1 MWIANNC
8 HQRAISPGKGQ
19 TMKLKRPSGSLALV
33 FAVAL
38 GGATFGASVVTPMRG
53 EVFGGGIA
61 LADDDDDDGGGSRSE
76 SRDSSSPGT
85 GKGRN
90 LSDLFGKPEPRRKV
104 VRTAPAL
111 VREAPREIVAIG
123 LDQASITRLT
133 AAGYGISDRA
143 DVPLVGAEIVKLT
156 VPNGTTLEAARAEVA
171 ATAPDAVVDF
181 NHFYRPDQDRAEACG
196 AEQCLARHVV
206 GWPEAS
212 DMPDRCTASTRIG
225 LIDTAINEEH
235 LAFAGGRI
243 ETIRLAAGDLPE
255 SGRQHGTAVA
265 ALLVG
270 SAESRTPGLVPGG
283 ELVAVDAFQRNGN
296 DDRSAVYDLVRAIN
310 LLAGKGVLVIN
321 MSLTG
326 PANLLLERTV
336 EAAAMR
342 DIVLVAAAGNGG
354 PRAAPLYP
362 GAYEPVIA
370 VTAIDRRK
378 NPYRR
383 AGAGDHIDIAAPGV
397 QVWTA
402 ASVKGA
408 SSKTGTSFAAPFVT
422 AAVAMVKAANPEL
435 KAGEVETLLRQ
446 GAEDLGKPGK
456 DPVFG
461 WGLLNART
469 ICRS

>member
-1 MWIANNC
+1 M
-8 HQRAISPGKGQ
+8 
-19 TMKLKRPSGSLALV
+19 TLKRPSASLAVV
-33 FAVAL
+33 FALVL
-38 GGATFGASVVTPMRG
+38 SGATFGAPMAPPMLDG
-53 EVFGGGIA
+53 VFGSGSA

-76 SRDSSSPGT
+76 SRDSSSPGA

-90 LSDLFGKPEPRRKV
+90 PFDLFRKPEPRRKA
-104 VRTAPAL
+104 VRVAHAL

-123 LDQASITRLT
+123 LDQAAITNLV
-133 AAGYGISDRA
+133 AAGYGITDRA
-143 DVPLVGAEIVKLT
+143 DVALVGAEIVKLG
-156 VPNGTTLEAARAEVA
+156 VPDGKTLEVARAEVA
-171 ATAPDAVVDF
+171 AAAPDALVDY
-181 NHFYRPDQDRAEACG
+181 NHFYRPDQDRAEPCG
-196 AEQCLARHVV
+196 AQQCLARHVV

-212 DMPDRCTASTRIG
+212 AMPGRCTSPARIG
-225 LIDTAINEEH
+225 LIDTAINDNH

-243 ETIRLAAGDLPE
+243 ETIRLAGGDLPE
-255 SGRQHGTAVA
+255 SARQHGTAVA
-265 ALLVG
+265 ALLIG
-270 SAESRTPGLVPGG
+270 SAESRTPGLMPGG

-296 DDRSAVYDLVRAIN
+296 DDRSAAYDLVRAID
-310 LLAGKGVLVIN
+310 LLAGRGVLVIN

-336 EAAAMR
+336 AAAAQR

-354 PRAAPLYP
+354 PHAAPLYP
-362 GAYEPVIA
+362 GAYEDVIA

-378 NPYRR
+378 NAYRR

-422 AAVAMVKAANPEL
+422 AAVAMIKAANPQL
-435 KAGEVETLLRQ
+435 NADEVETLLRQ

-469 ICRS
+469 ICQS

>member
-1 MWIANNC
+1 MI
-8 HQRAISPGKGQ
+8 P
-19 TMKLKRPSGSLALV
+19 KRPSGSLAVV
-33 FAVAL
+33 FALAL
-38 GGATFGASVVTPMRG
+38 SGATFGVPAVPPMLAD
-53 EVFGGGIA
+53 VFGSGIA
-61 LADDDDDDGGGSRSE
+61 LADDDDDDGGGGGSSTDR
-76 SRDSSSPGT
+76 RDSSSPGT

-90 LSDLFGKPEPRRKV
+90 LFDLFRKAEPRRKV
-104 VRTAPAL
+104 VRPAQAL
-111 VREAPREIVAIG
+111 LRQAPREIVAIG
-123 LDQASITRLT
+123 LDQASITNLT
-133 AAGYGISDRA
+133 AAGYLISDRA
-143 DVPLVGAEIVKLT
+143 DVTLVGAEIVKLS
-156 VPNGTTLEAARAEVA
+156 VPNGTTLEAARADVA
-171 ATAPDAVVDF
+171 AAAPNAVVDY
-181 NHFYRPDQDRAEACG
+181 NHLYRPDQNRAEPCG

-206 GWPEAS
+206 GWPEATA
-212 DMPDRCTASTRIG
+212 MPERCTAPARIG
-225 LIDTAINEEH
+225 LIDTAINDEH

-243 ETIRLAAGDLPE
+243 ETIRLGMGDLPE
-255 SGRQHGTAVA
+255 SARQHGTAVA

-283 ELVAVDAFQRNGN
+283 ELVAVDAFRRDGS
-296 DDRSAVYDLVRAIN
+296 DDRSAVYDLVRAID

-336 EAAAMR
+336 EAAAQR

-362 GAYEPVIA
+362 GAYEHVIA

-383 AGAGDHIDIAAPGV
+383 AGAGDHIDFAAPGV

-422 AAVAMVKAANPEL
+422 AAVAMIKAANPQL
-435 KAGEVETLLRQ
+435 KADEVETMLRQ

-469 ICRS
+469 ICQS

>member
-1 MWIANNC
+1 M
-8 HQRAISPGKGQ
+8 P
-19 TMKLKRPSGSLALV
+19 LKTPSGSLAVV
-33 FAVAL
+33 FALAL
-38 GGATFGASVVTPMRG
+38 SGATFGAPAATPLLAK
-53 EVFGGGIA
+53 VFGIGVA
-61 LADDDDDDGGGSRSE
+61 LADDDDDSGGGGGGSSSGR
-76 SRDSSSPGT
+76 SRDSGSSAQGV

-90 LSDLFGKPEPRRKV
+90 PFDYFRKSEPRRKAV
-104 VRTAPAL
+104 ARPVPAL
-111 VREAPREIVAIG
+111 VRQAPQEIVALG
-123 LDQASITRLT
+123 LDGGAIANLV
-133 AAGYGISDRA
+133 AAGYSISDRA
-143 DVPLVGAEIVKLT
+143 SVTLVGAEIVKLSI
-156 VPNGTTLEAARAEVA
+156 PSGTTLEAARTQVA
-171 ATAPDAVVDF
+171 AAAPNAVVDF
-181 NHFYRPDQDRAEACG
+181 NHFYRPDQDRADPCG
-196 AEQCLARHVV
+196 ADQCLARHFV
-206 GWPEAS
+206 GWPATEA
-212 DMPDRCTASTRIG
+212 MPERCTAPVRIG
-225 LIDTAINEEH
+225 LVDTAINAEH

-243 ETIRLAAGDLPE
+243 ETIRLGMGDLPD
-255 SGRQHGTAVA
+255 SARQHGTAVA

-283 ELVAVDAFQRNGN
+283 ELVAVDAFQRTGN
-296 DDRSAVYDLVRAIN
+296 DDRSAVYDLVRAID

-336 EAAAMR
+336 ELAAQR

-362 GAYEPVIA
+362 GAYEEVIA

-378 NPYRR
+378 NAYRR

-422 AAVAMVKAANPEL
+422 AAAAMIKAANPQL
-435 KAGEVETLLRQ
+435 KADEVEALLRQ

-461 WGLLNART
+461 WGLLNARS
-469 ICRS
+469 ICQS

>member
-1 MWIANNC
+1 M
-8 HQRAISPGKGQ
+8 P
-19 TMKLKRPSGSLALV
+19 LKAPTASLAAV
-33 FAVAL
+33 FALAL
-38 GGATFGASVVTPMRG
+38 SGGTFGGPTTVPFAG
-53 EVFGGGIA
+53 QFIGAGHAI
-61 LADDDDDDGGGSRSE
+61 ADDDDDDGGGGGSGAGSRE
-76 SRDSSSPGT
+76 SSTSDHGT
-85 GKGRN
+85 SKGRN
-90 LSDLFGKPEPRRKV
+90 IFDLFRKPEPRRKAGQ
-104 VRTAPAL
+104 RPAPAL
-111 VREAPREIVAIG
+111 LSEAPREIVAIG
-123 LDQASITRLT
+123 LDQASITNLV
-133 AAGYGISDRA
+133 AVGYGISSRA
-143 DVPLVGAEIVKLT
+143 DVALVGDEIVKLR
-156 VPNGTTLEAARAEVA
+156 VPAGKTLEVARAEVA
-171 ATAPDAVVDF
+171 TAAPNALVDY
-181 NHFYRPDQDRAEACG
+181 NHFYRPDQDRAEPCG

-206 GWPEAS
+206 GWPEATAI
-212 DMPDRCTASTRIG
+212 PDRCTSPARIG
-225 LIDTAINEEH
+225 LIDTAINDDH

-243 ETIRLAAGDLPE
+243 ETIRLGAGDLPE
-255 SGRQHGTAVA
+255 SARQHGTAVA
-265 ALLVG
+265 ALLIG

-296 DDRSAVYDLVRAIN
+296 DDRSAVYDLVRAID
-310 LLAGKGVLVIN
+310 LLASRGVLVIN

-336 EAAAMR
+336 EAATQR

-362 GAYEPVIA
+362 GAYEDVIA

-402 ASVKGA
+402 ASLKGA

-422 AAVAMVKAANPEL
+422 AAVAMIKAANPQFNSD
-435 KAGEVETLLRQ
+435 EVETLLRQ

-469 ICRS
+469 ICQS

>member
-1 MWIANNC
+1 M
-8 HQRAISPGKGQ
+8 P
-19 TMKLKRPSGSLALV
+19 LKAPSGSLAVV
-33 FAVAL
+33 FALAL
-38 GGATFGASVVTPMRG
+38 SGATFGVPVAPPMLADVVG
-53 EVFGGGIA
+53 SGIA
-61 LADDDDDDGGGSRSE
+61 LADDDDDDGGAGGNASE

-90 LSDLFGKPEPRRKV
+90 LFDLFRKAEPRRKAA
-104 VRTAPAL
+104 RPAPSL
-111 VREAPREIVAIG
+111 VRQAPREIVAIG
-123 LDQASITRLT
+123 LDQASITNLT

-143 DVPLVGAEIVKLT
+143 AVSLVGAEIFKLS
-156 VPNGTTLEAARAEVA
+156 VPNGTTLETARAEVTA
-171 ATAPDAVVDF
+171 AAPDAVVDY
-181 NHFYRPDQDRAEACG
+181 NHFYRPDQDRPDPCG

-206 GWPEAS
+206 GWPEATV
-212 DMPDRCTASTRIG
+212 MPDRCTAPARIG
-225 LIDTAINEEH
+225 LIDTAINDEH

-243 ETIRLAAGDLPE
+243 ETIRLGMGDVPE
-255 SGRQHGTAVA
+255 SARQHGTAVA
-265 ALLVG
+265 ALLIG
-270 SAESRTPGLVPGG
+270 SAESRTPGLVAGG
-283 ELVAVDAFQRNGN
+283 ELIAVDAFQRNGK
-296 DDRSAVYDLVRAIN
+296 DDRSAIYDLVRAID
-310 LLAGKGVLVIN
+310 LLAGKRVFVIN

-336 EAAAMR
+336 EAAAQR

-362 GAYEPVIA
+362 AAYEHVIA

-422 AAVAMVKAANPEL
+422 AAAAMIKAANPQL
-435 KAGEVETLLRQ
+435 TADEVEALLRQ